1 MAQIVERIT
10 RKVRSVRDDILVR
23 MAHRAVDRAKIDA
36 RITYPCYKS
45 FDELIDVERLKSL
58 DDCIAE
64 GIETHVSTRD
74 DEKFYTGPLTLGA
87 AAPKLPG
94 SRIIYLSQYIQ
105 PTRPWSYYDLDEADL
120 WGPTSDAAQ
129 FPLLMDF
136 IATLPFK
143 NVGRMMIMYDVS
155 GNAVTAHRDHSR
167 LDTCHE
173 FIWFRTNLTKPFY
186 MLNQKTGT
194 KRYVDSYSAWFD
206 TCNQFHGV
214 DAKPGMAFSVRV
226 DGKFSDEF
234 RARIPVPPYNRA
246 SIPALWACSGKQM

>member
-58 DDCIAE
+58 DECIAK

-167 LDTCHE
+167 LD
-173 FIWFRTNLTKPFY
+173 
-186 MLNQKTGT
+186 
-194 KRYVDSYSAWFD
+194 
-206 TCNQFHGV
+206 
-214 DAKPGMAFSVRV
+214 
-226 DGKFSDEF
+226 
-234 RARIPVPPYNRA
+234 
-246 SIPALWACSGKQM
+246 